1 MTKLIWEY
9 DQVKAILVKH
19 DCLGKDVEDLDN
31 PKLLEE
37 LFEYFQE
44 DMPYGTQKARTGD
57 PDEWILDRL
66 FELKL
71 VGDEEKENDFRTDY
85 AQRKAF

>member
-1 MTKLIWEY
+1 MTKKLIWEY

-19 DCLGKDVEDLDN
+19 GCLCDSIEDLDE

-57 PDEWILDRL
+57 PDVWIMDRL
-66 FELKL
+66 ESLGL
-71 VGDEEKENDFRTDY
+71 PLGN
-85 AQRKAF
+85 